1 MFKIEQSLMDATLKN
16 QIHLL
21 KKCLG
26 IAKSRKSEIKECL
39 LALEAKQALG
49 LELASANASNYASI
63 KAKNTSELETIN
75 STLKQLLPKVEW
87 QLERCIAQLAKRDDK
102 LAKVYLCAK
111 DKIYS
116 DVFGEFGY
124 EAEKEFLFSLVS
136 KVLEIRT
143 IFCFLAAVYLPYF
156 VYVAFKFY
164 IVPELN
170 FDLIK
175 ALLGSAFVFINTSV
189 FLAMLFVI
197 IGFLYKALSFSLHNT
212 ILVFGY
218 FIFCFLYF
226 LGSLVLSIKISTFT
240 LLITLAFIL
249 ALLVFYLWNK
259 FKIKS
264 FHFVA
269 SCLFV
274 LGSACFV
281 WVIYIFSFDIL
292 KHTYENRGYLSFI
305 AFLLSLMPCIF
316 LFNIYSINAKIISMI
331 AFGLVM
337 VAAFSPF
344 SVIFAGVGDF
354 DLNMRLQ
361 NTKTVQEIFKDLP
374 KCSDENDTKPCK
386 IDESEKIILLKNIQI
401 IIPDARGYWVSVKS
415 KDGHKKPFLINSNLI
430 YDTNFQA
437 IKDDR

>member
-1 MFKIEQSLMDATLKN
+1 M
-16 QIHLL
+16 
-21 KKCLG
+21 
-26 IAKSRKSEIKECL
+26 
-39 LALEAKQALG
+39 
-49 LELASANASNYASI
+49 
-63 KAKNTSELETIN
+63 
-75 STLKQLLPKVEW
+75 
-87 QLERCIAQLAKRDDK
+87 
-102 LAKVYLCAK
+102 
-111 DKIYS
+111 
-116 DVFGEFGY
+116 
-124 EAEKEFLFSLVS
+124 
-136 KVLEIRT
+136 
-143 IFCFLAAVYLPYF
+143 
-156 VYVAFKFY
+156 
-164 IVPELN
+164 
-170 FDLIK
+170 
-175 ALLGSAFVFINTSV
+175 
-189 FLAMLFVI
+189 
-197 IGFLYKALSFSLHNT
+197 
-212 ILVFGY
+212 
-218 FIFCFLYF
+218 
-226 LGSLVLSIKISTFT
+226 
-240 LLITLAFIL
+240 
-249 ALLVFYLWNK
+249 
-259 FKIKS
+259 
-264 FHFVA
+264 A